1 MAQEKNITD
10 FCRYYRKDG
19 DKPEQGSELVC
30 WTAEKVWTERTEQLS
45 ENSNGF
51 TEMLDRYIE
60 CGLSGFSAYDG
71 IPLTLK
77 ATLFSFLS
85 KLDERD
91 DPEAFKRFYKE
102 NYGSRE

>member
-1 MAQEKNITD
+1 
-10 FCRYYRKDG
+10 
-19 DKPEQGSELVC
+19 
-30 WTAEKVWTERTEQLS
+30 
-45 ENSNGF
+45 
-51 TEMLDRYIE
+51 MLDRYIE
-60 CGLSGFSAYDG
+60 CGLAGFSAYDG